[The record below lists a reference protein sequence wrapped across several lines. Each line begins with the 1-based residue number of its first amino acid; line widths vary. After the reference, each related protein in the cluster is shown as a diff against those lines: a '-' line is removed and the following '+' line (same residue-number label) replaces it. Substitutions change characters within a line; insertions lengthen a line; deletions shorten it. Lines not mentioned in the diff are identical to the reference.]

1 MLDIQR
7 IREDTEAVRQG
18 ILNKNVR
25 IDFDVILKLDQLRRD
40 VIGEGEVLKHERNVV
55 SKKVAM
61 RKKNKE
67 DASDLIDR
75 TREIGQ
81 RIKALDDQQKETE
94 AELEKLLMQ
103 IPNLPHI
110 STPIGKDAAENPVVR
125 EWGTRYEPGFS
136 LKTHL
141 ELGDSLDL
149 FDFQRGT
156 KIAGP
161 GFPLYTG
168 KGARLERGLINF
180 MLDFHIDKHGYTEV
194 LPPVVSNQKAMT
206 TTGQLPKFEDDMYK
220 IPQDELYLIPTA
232 EVPVTNIHQGEIIA
246 EEALPIHYCAYSACF
261 RREAGSYGKDTR
273 GFLRL
278 HQFNKVELVKF
289 TVPDESYTELEKLR
303 RDAEEILEALGLE
316 YRVIELVTGD
326 LSFAASKCYDLE
338 LWAPGEDRWLEV
350 SSCSNFEDFQ
360 ARRGAIRYKPEG
372 GGKVQL
378 LHTLNG
384 SGVATPRLLV
394 ALLETYQ
401 QADGSVLLPEILA
414 PYMGSAGLLLE
425 VSSKK

>member
-1 MLDIQR
+1 MLDIQK
-7 IREDTEAVRQG
+7 IRENSDWVRRG
-18 ILNKNVR
+18 IENKNAS
-25 IDFDVILKLDQLRRD
+25 IDVDTILDLDQTRRD
-40 VIGEGEVLKHERNVV
+40 VISQVETLKHERNVV
-55 SKKVAM
+55 SREVAN

-67 DASDLIDR
+67 DAQDLIER
-75 TREIGQ
+75 TRKIGKQ
-81 RIKALDDQQKETE
+81 IKVLDDQQRDVE
-94 AELEKLLMQ
+94 EKIYDILIQL
-103 IPNLPHI
+103 PNTPHD
-110 STPIGKDAAENPVVR
+110 SVPVGKDASENPVVK
-125 EWGTRYEPGFS
+125 EWGNRFKPNFD

-141 ELGDSLDL
+141 DLGSSLNL
-149 FDFQRGT
+149 FDFNRGT

-168 KGARLERGLINF
+168 NGAKLERALINF
-180 MLDFHIDKHGYTEV
+180 MLDFHVDKHGYTEV
-194 LPPVVSNQKAMT
+194 LPPVLSNKKTMT
-206 TTGQLPKFEDDMYK
+206 TTGQLPKFEEDMYK
-220 IPQDELYLIPTA
+220 IPQDDLYLIPTA
-232 EVPVTNIHQGEIIA
+232 EVPVTNIHQDEILP
-246 EEALPIHYCAYSACF
+246 EQELPISYCAYSSCF

-278 HQFNKVELVKF
+278 HQFNKVEMVKF
-289 TVPDESYTELEKLR
+289 VHPDSSYNELEALR

-326 LSFAASKCYDLE
+326 LSFAAAKCYDLE
-338 LWAPGEDRWLEV
+338 LWAPGEERWLEV

-360 ARRGAIRYKPEG
+360 ARRGAIRFKPQD

-401 QADGSVLLPEILA
+401 QADGSVLLPEVLA
-414 PYMGSAGLLLE
+414 PYMGSAGLHL
-425 VSSKK
+425 K

>member
-1 MLDIQR
+1 MLDIQK
-7 IREDTEAVRQG
+7 IRENVGYVRQG
-18 ILNKNVR
+18 VLNKNVR
-25 IDFDVILKLDQLRRD
+25 IDFDAILKLDQIRRD
-40 VIGEGEVLKHERNVV
+40 VIAEVEVLKHDRNVV
-55 SKKVAM
+55 SKAVGS

-67 DASDLIDR
+67 DASDLILQ

-94 AELEKLLMQ
+94 LKLNELLLE
-103 IPNLPHI
+103 IPNVPHD
-110 STPIGKDAAENPVVR
+110 SVPVGSDAAENPVVK
-125 EWGTRYEPGFS
+125 EWGSRFTPGFK

-141 ELGDSLDL
+141 ELGESLKL
-149 FDFQRGT
+149 FDFPRGT

-168 KGARLERGLINF
+168 KGARLERALINF
-180 MLDFHIDKHGYTEV
+180 MLDFHIDKHNYTEV
-194 LPPVVSNQKAMT
+194 LPPVVSDKKAMT
-206 TTGQLPKFEDDMYK
+206 TTGQLPKFAEDMYK
-220 IPQDELYLIPTA
+220 IPQDDLYLIPTA
-232 EVPVTNIHQGEIIA
+232 EVPVTNIHQGEI
-246 EEALPIHYCAYSACF
+246 LPEQDLPVRYCAYSACF

-289 TVPDESYTELEKLR
+289 SHPSESYSELEKLR

-326 LSFAASKCYDLE
+326 LSFAAAKCYDLE

-360 ARRGAIRYKPEG
+360 ARRGAIRYKSQG
-372 GGKVQL
+372 SGKVQL

-401 QADGSVLLPEILA
+401 QEDGSVLLPEILG
-414 PYMGSAGLLLE
+414 PYMGSAGLHLR
-425 VSSKK
+425 

>member
-1 MLDIQR
+1 MLDLQR
-7 IREDTEAVRQG
+7 IRENTDAVRQG
-18 ILNKNVR
+18 IQNKNVQ
-25 IDFDVILKLDQLRRD
+25 IDFEPILKYDQERRD
-40 VIGEGEVLKHERNVV
+40 VIAEVEVLKHDRNVV
-55 SKKVAM
+55 SKEVAV
-61 RKKNKE
+61 RKRNKE
-67 DASDLIDR
+67 DASDLINK

-81 RIKALDDQQKETE
+81 RIKSLDDRQREVE
-94 AELEKLLMQ
+94 ESLNELMLQ
-103 IPNLPHI
+103 IPNLPHD
-110 STPIGKDAAENPVVR
+110 STPVGADASENPVVK
-125 EWGTRYEPGFS
+125 EWGNRYQPDFK
-136 LKTHL
+136 LQTHL
-141 ELGDSLDL
+141 ELGESLGL
-149 FDFQRGT
+149 FDFPRGT

-168 KGARLERGLINF
+168 VGARLERALINF
-180 MLDFHIDKHGYTEV
+180 MLDFHIDQHGYTEV
-194 LPPVVSNQKAMT
+194 LPPVVSNSKSMT

-246 EEALPIHYCAYSACF
+246 EDELPIHYCAYSSCF
-261 RREAGSYGKDTR
+261 RREAGSHGRDTR

-289 TVPDESYTELEKLR
+289 THPDHSYAELEKLR
-303 RDAEEILEALGLE
+303 RDAEDILEALGLE

-326 LSFAASKCYDLE
+326 LSFSAAKCYDLE
-338 LWAPGEDRWLEV
+338 LWAPGEQRWLEV

-360 ARRGAIRYKPEG
+360 ARRGSIRFKPQG
-372 GGKVQL
+372 GGKIQL

-401 QADGSVLLPEILA
+401 QEDGSIMLPEVLA
-414 PYMGSAGLLLE
+414 PYMGSAGLHL
-425 VSSKK
+425 K

>member
-1 MLDIQR
+1 MLDIQT
-7 IREDTEAVRQG
+7 IREKTDLVKQG
-18 ILNKNVR
+18 IQNKNVQ
-25 IDFDVILKLDQLRRD
+25 IDFEAILKLDQARRD
-40 VIGEGEVLKHERNVV
+40 VIAEVEVLKHDRNVV
-55 SKKVAM
+55 SKDVAT
-61 RKKNKE
+61 RKRNKE
-67 DASDLIDR
+67 DASDLINK

-81 RIKALDDQQKETE
+81 RIKVLDDKQREVE
-94 AELEKLLMQ
+94 AQLHELLLQ
-103 IPNLPHI
+103 VPNLPHAT
-110 STPIGKDAAENPVVR
+110 TPVGMEASENPVVK
-125 EWGTRYEPGFS
+125 EWGTRYQPDFK
-136 LKTHL
+136 LLTHL
-141 ELGDSLDL
+141 ELGDSLGL
-149 FDFQRGT
+149 FDFPRGT

-168 KGARLERGLINF
+168 HGAKLERALINF
-180 MLDFHIDKHGYTEV
+180 MLDFHVDKHAYTEV
-194 LPPVVSNQKAMT
+194 LPPVVSNAKSMS

-232 EVPVTNIHQGEIIA
+232 EVPVTNIHQGEIIP
-246 EEALPIHYCAYSACF
+246 EENLPIRYCAYSACF

-289 TVPDESYTELEKLR
+289 THPDNSYDELEKLR
-303 RDAEEILEALGLE
+303 RDAEDILEALGLE

-326 LSFAASKCYDLE
+326 LSFAAAKCYDLE
-338 LWAPGEDRWLEV
+338 LWAPGEARWLEV

-360 ARRGAIRYKPEG
+360 ARRGAIRYKPQS

-401 QADGSVLLPEILA
+401 QKDGSVLLPEILA
-414 PYMGSAGLLLE
+414 PYMGSAGLHLR
-425 VSSKK
+425 

>member
-1 MLDIQR
+1 MLAIQK
-7 IREDTEAVRQG
+7 IREDIEAVRRG
-18 ILNKNVR
+18 IKNKNVD
-25 IDFDVILKLDQLRRD
+25 IDFDEILKLDRDRRD
-40 VIGEGEVLKHERNVV
+40 VIAKVEVLKHERNVI
-55 SKKVAM
+55 SKDVAIK
-61 RKKNKE
+61 KKNNQDTSE
-67 DASDLIDR
+67 LIDK
-75 TREIGQ
+75 TRQIGQ
-81 RIKALDDQQKETE
+81 RIKGLDEEQRTIENQLNER
-94 AELEKLLMQ
+94 LLQ
-103 IPNLPHI
+103 IPNLPHAT
-110 STPIGKDAAENPVVR
+110 TPIGSDASENPVVK
-125 EWGTRYEPGFS
+125 EWGDRYQPDYK
-136 LKTHL
+136 LLTHL
-141 ELGDSLDL
+141 ELGESLGL
-149 FDFQRGT
+149 FDFPRGT

-168 KGARLERGLINF
+168 KGARLERALINF
-180 MLDFHIDKHGYTEV
+180 MLDYHIDNHSYTEV
-194 LPPVVSNQKAMT
+194 LPPAVSNTKSMT

-220 IPQDELYLIPTA
+220 LPQDELYLIPTA
-232 EVPVTNIHQGEIIA
+232 EVPVTNIHQGEIIP
-246 EEALPIHYCAYSACF
+246 EDSLPISYCAYSACF

-289 TVPDESYTELEKLR
+289 THPNTSYVELEKLR

-326 LSFAASKCYDLE
+326 LSFAAAKCYDLE
-338 LWAPGEDRWLEV
+338 LWAPGEANWLEV

-360 ARRGAIRYKPEG
+360 ARRGAIKYKPRD

-401 QADGSVLLPEILA
+401 QKDGSVLLPEILA
-414 PYMGSAGLLLE
+414 PYMGSAGLHL
-425 VSSKK
+425 K

>member
-1 MLDIQR
+1 MLDIQT
-7 IREDTEAVRQG
+7 IRENPELVKRG
-18 ILNKNVR
+18 IQNKNVQ
-25 IDFDVILKLDQLRRD
+25 IDFDAILKLDQERRD
-40 VIGEGEVLKHERNVV
+40 VIAEVEVLKHERNVV
-55 SKKVAM
+55 SREVAI
-61 RKKNKE
+61 RKKNGA
-67 DASDLIDR
+67 DASDLINK

-81 RIKALDDQQKETE
+81 RIRSLDDQQREVE
-94 AELEKLLMQ
+94 APLNELLLQ
-103 IPNLPHI
+103 VPNLPHAT
-110 STPIGKDAAENPVVR
+110 TPVGADASENPVVK
-125 EWGTRYEPGFS
+125 EWGDRYQPDFK
-136 LKTHL
+136 LLTHL
-141 ELGDSLDL
+141 ELGESLHL
-149 FDFQRGT
+149 FDFPRGT

-168 KGARLERGLINF
+168 KGARLERALINF

-194 LPPVVSNQKAMT
+194 LPPVVSNTRSMT

-220 IPQDELYLIPTA
+220 LPQDELYLIPTA
-232 EVPVTNIHQGEIIA
+232 EVPVTNIHQGEIIP
-246 EEALPIHYCAYSACF
+246 EENLPIRYCAYSSCF

-289 TVPDESYTELEKLR
+289 THPDTSYDELEKLR
-303 RDAEEILEALGLE
+303 RDAEDILEALGLE

-326 LSFAASKCYDLE
+326 LSFAAAKCYDLE
-338 LWAPGEDRWLEV
+338 LWAPGEARWLEV

-360 ARRGAIRYKPEG
+360 ARRGAIKFKPQSG
-372 GGKVQL
+372 SKVQL

-401 QADGSVLLPEILA
+401 QKDGSVLLPEILA
-414 PYMGSAGLLLE
+414 PYMGSAGLHL
-425 VSSKK
+425 S